1 MMKLIALFLSLA
13 VLAGCQSNRIVVEPS
28 DRYAELHTIEPIQ
41 ASAVA
46 LPDTPQLRVAEVNG
60 EQVAVLNKEGV
71 DKLTAFRAASRQNTE
86 ALELLLTAHNGLV
99 QQRNL
104 MLENLRLEE
113 QRGNFYAEQYAVSET
128 ARREQY
134 DEFQMELL
142 IHKAMMVIMGIALVL

>member
-1 MMKLIALFLSLA
+1 MMKMIALFLSLA
-13 VLAGCQSNRIVVEPS
+13 VLVGCQSNRIAFEPS
-28 DRYAELHTIEPIQ
+28 DRYADLSQVEAIQ
-41 ASAVA
+41 AAAVP
-46 LPDTPQLRVAEVNG
+46 LPESPKLRIIEAQG
-60 EQVAVLNKEGV
+60 EQVAALNKEGV
-71 DKLTAFRAASRQNTE
+71 DKLTALRDASRQNAE

>member
-13 VLAGCQSNRIVVEPS
+13 VLTGCQSNRITVEPS
-28 DRYAELHTIEPIQ
+28 DRYADLRPAEAVQ
-41 ASAVA
+41 ATAVP
-46 LPDTPQLRVAEVNG
+46 LPESPKFRIVEANG
-60 EQVAVLNKEGV
+60 EQVAALNKEGV
-71 DKLTAFRAASRQNTE
+71 DKLTALRDASRQNAE

-113 QRGNFYAEQYAVSET
+113 QRGNFYAEQYAISEN